1 MRKRSLLPLTLAAAM
16 LLSACGSSSS
26 TSTTTAASSSAETT
40 AAAAETTAAASEAE
54 TSADASTQ
62 TDSGESTHLNVAMF
76 MWMEGL
82 DPATGWNGWTTA
94 RCGIGETLLTVDENM
109 EMVPQ
114 LADSWEQVDDL
125 TYSFHIRQGVK
136 FSNGDDLTPEIVKA
150 SFERT
155 AELNSRGGNLKLDS
169 IEVDGENV
177 IFKTTE
183 PYSAFPY
190 YVTEPMCII
199 IDTNADLEKANE
211 APVCTGPYACVEF
224 VTEQKYELV
233 ANEYYWGGRPQVDSI
248 TVMNISNDNK
258 VNAMLSGDI
267 DVTVAASATTLPLV
281 EGNDT
286 IKMVRVTG
294 TRESDLEMNCREGH
308 PTADVNLRKALSY
321 AIDRDVIAQIAGN
334 GYSQALTT
342 PFPASVGYKSE
353 TVTGQSYDVEKAK
366 EYLEAAGYADAD
378 GNGYVEKD
386 GEELVLT
393 ISLSSSTSSTAV
405 YQAMQDMWKSIGVH
419 VEIEMLE
426 NVKEKRDA
434 GEFDFITA
442 GWQTVNNGDG
452 QSYLKNR
459 WSDGGPDN
467 YSGYHSDAF
476 MEVMNK
482 VDKAFDKE
490 SRIDCFVEAQQ
501 IIADDCP
508 CIFLYAN
515 ENIALVNTSRVDN
528 VTVFPID
535 YYQITGDWVP
545 VK

>member
-1 MRKRSLLPLTLAAAM
+1 MKKLKLLLPFVLVLAM
-16 LLSACGSSSS
+16 LLSACAG
-26 TSTTTAASSSAETT
+26 TTPETTTAAATT
-40 AAAAETTAAASEAE
+40 AAATEATAAAETTEAASTEP
-54 TSADASTQ
+54 
-62 TDSGESTHLNVAMF
+62 THLNVAMF

-109 EMVPQ
+109 ELVPQ
-114 LADSWEQVDDL
+114 LADSWEQVDEL

-136 FSNGDDLTPEIVKA
+136 FSNGDDMTPETVKA
-150 SFERT
+150 SIERT
-155 AELNSRGGNLKLDS
+155 AEQNSRGGNLKLDS
-169 IEVDGENV
+169 IEIDGENV

-199 IDTNADLEKANE
+199 VDTNVDMENFNE
-211 APVCTGPYACVEF
+211 SPVCTGPYACVEF

-233 ANEYYWGGRPQVDSI
+233 ANEYYWGGRPQIDSI
-248 TVMNISNDNK
+248 TVLNISNDNK

-267 DVTVAASATTLPLV
+267 DMTVAASASTLPLI

-334 GYSQALTT
+334 GYSQPLTT
-342 PFPASVGYKSE
+342 AFPASVGYKSE
-353 TVTGQSYDVEKAK
+353 TVNGQSYDVEKAK
-366 EYLEAAGYADAD
+366 ECLAAAGYADND
-378 GNGYVEKD
+378 NNGYVEKD
-386 GEELVLT
+386 GQELVLK
-393 ISLSSSTSSTAV
+393 ICLSSSTSSTAV
-405 YQAMQDMWKSIGVH
+405 YQAMQDMWKAIGVH
-419 VEIEMLE
+419 VEIELME
-426 NVKEKRDA
+426 NVKEIRNA
-434 GEFDFITA
+434 GDFDFLGG

-476 MEVMNK
+476 MAVMDK
-482 VDKAFDKE
+482 LDKAFDRDE
-490 SRIDCFVEAQQ
+490 RVDCYAEAQQ
-501 IIADDCP
+501 ILADECP
-508 CIFLYAN
+508 TIFLYAN

-535 YYQITGDWVP
+535 YYQITGSWTP
-545 VK
+545 AK